1 MITTTKQDVNAS
13 AVATRGAFCQAA
25 RMSPFVSSIAATLVG
40 ATLLV
45 STSVGVAA
53 GAETW
58 RFDPVHTQVVFF
70 ADHLGFSHGIGRIKV
85 RDGWLRFDADEWSA
99 AQVDVTL
106 DIGSLDMGDAKW
118 TQAVQSARFLDVAR
132 WPTARFV
139 STSVEKTDAGN
150 GLVHGQLTLHGVSK
164 PVTLAITFNRIGRD
178 PYAFK
183 TKAGF
188 SARTILN
195 RFDFGIER
203 YREVVGSAVELRI
216 EVEAIR
222 DKHAVDEENENAA
235 EEH

>member
-1 MITTTKQDVNAS
+1 M
-13 AVATRGAFCQAA
+13 
-25 RMSPFVSSIAATLVG
+25 PFLSTLAATLVG
-40 ATLLV
+40 ATLLM
-45 STSVGVAA
+45 STTPGVAA
-53 GAETW
+53 KAETW

-70 ADHLGFSHGIGRIKV
+70 ADHLGFSHGIGRMKV
-85 RDGWLRFDADEWSA
+85 REGWLRFDVADWST

-106 DIGSLDMGDAKW
+106 DIGSLDMGEAKW
-118 TQAVQSARFLDVAR
+118 TQAVQSGRFLDSAR
-132 WPTARFV
+132 WPTAHFV

-188 SARTILN
+188 TARTTLN

-203 YREVVGSAVELRI
+203 FRDVVGAEVELRI

-222 DKHAVDEENENAA
+222 DKNAVDEESRNAA